1 MKNTVAT
8 FTEVMTCK
16 IYRDSRWGG
25 KLVVRS
31 PMGVPVVCNVDAHY
45 TSSKCI
51 RDNNPNEGVSSLIW
65 IVCTVNIKF
74 VIPDI

>member
-1 MKNTVAT
+1 MKSTVAT

-16 IYRDSRWGG
+16 IYRDSRCGG
-25 KLVVRS
+25 KLVVRT

-51 RDNNPNEGVSSLIW
+51 RDNRPNDGVSSLNMDCVYCKHKIR
-65 IVCTVNIKF
+65 NS
-74 VIPDI
+74 

>member
-1 MKNTVAT
+1 
-8 FTEVMTCK
+8 
-16 IYRDSRWGG
+16 
-25 KLVVRS
+25 
-31 PMGVPVVCNVDAHY
+31 MGVPVVCNVDAHY